1 MPERKTS
8 CAKSPE
14 IPPARSRHP
23 GAGWV
28 IAACLLVAAC
38 SKKDQAK
45 CDEALSASRQA
56 VKSGQQDLLNQWR
69 NRAWKYCED
78 PAAVPALDREVVAA
92 QQAEQERKAK
102 EAAEKQKVSQLANAF
117 TSWVGQNR
125 AAPNKASAAPECPEK
140 QPGKKEEERFCV
152 ATRRAGTYDFKV
164 RYWEAEPVAAR
175 FTMKPG
181 ILMNC
186 SDFGPTREVRSYGIP
201 STTGQAAKRSVCE
214 FTGGVLNG
222 MQIVMTEAT
231 NADVHAFTTEYLE
244 QDPGMK
250 KYIGG

>member
-1 MPERKTS
+1 MPERKTGR
-8 CAKSPE
+8 AKSPE
-14 IPPARSRHP
+14 SPPRCSRLV

-28 IAACLLVAAC
+28 VSACLLAAAC

-56 VKSGQQDLLNQWR
+56 IKSGQQDLLNEWR

-92 QQAEQERKAK
+92 QQAEQERRAK
-102 EAAEKQKVSQLANAF
+102 EAAEKQKVSQLANGFA
-117 TSWVGQNR
+117 SWVGQNR
-125 AAPNKASAAPECPEK
+125 AAPNKASAVPECPEK
-140 QPGKKEEERFCV
+140 EPGKKEEERFCV
-152 ATRRAGTYDFKV
+152 ATRRAGAYEFKV

-181 ILMNC
+181 VVMSC
-186 SDFGPTREVRSYGIP
+186 ADFGPTREIRSYGIP

-231 NADVHAFTTEYLE
+231 NADVHVFTKEYLE
-244 QDPGMK
+244 RDPGMG

>member
-8 CAKSPE
+8 CALNPQSLPN
-14 IPPARSRHP
+14 RSRFF
-23 GAGWV
+23 GVTWVLATCLFVAG
-28 IAACLLVAAC
+28 C

-56 VKSGQQDLLNQWR
+56 IKSEQQDLLTQWR
-69 NRAWKYCED
+69 DRAWKYCED
-78 PAAVPALDREVVAA
+78 PAAVPALDREVVAW

-102 EAAEKQKVSQLANAF
+102 EAAEKQKISQLANAF

-125 AAPNKASAAPECPEK
+125 AAPDKASAAPECPEK
-140 QPGKKEEERFCV
+140 QRGKKEEERFCV
-152 ATRRAGTYDFKV
+152 STRQAGAYEFKV

-181 ILMNC
+181 IVMSC
-186 SDFGPTREVRSYGIP
+186 SDFGSTREIRSYGIP

-231 NADVHAFTTEYLE
+231 NADVHVFTKEYIE

-250 KYIGG
+250 TYIGG